1 MTSRRLQRERELHAV
16 SGSGVNDSD
25 KSASGVSARKLS
37 KDLKDLAS
45 VVGTQQDVS
54 HVFDW
59 SDEECLGVQSLGV
72 QIGWYCH
79 AVDMQRCDDNRHAES
94 KW

>member
-1 MTSRRLQRERELHAV
+1 M
-16 SGSGVNDSD
+16 NDSV
-25 KSASGVSARKLS
+25 KSASGVIARKLS

-59 SDEECLGVQSLGV
+59 SDEECLGVQSLCV

-79 AVDMQRCDDNRHAES
+79 AVDIQRCDDNRHAES